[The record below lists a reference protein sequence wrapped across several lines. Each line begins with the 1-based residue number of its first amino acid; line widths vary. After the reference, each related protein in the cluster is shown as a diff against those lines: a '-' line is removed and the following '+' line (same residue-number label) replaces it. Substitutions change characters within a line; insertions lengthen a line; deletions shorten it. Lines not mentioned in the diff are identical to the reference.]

1 MQQQKPNTINLNT
14 VQYDK
19 YVSSIGVKNI
29 VIQEVSEKVND
40 KGYLTFRLKC
50 VDQND
55 EVSFEEFDYSAYGQR
70 KIKKFCE
77 KTEMFTEK
85 EMREFNHMMFVNR
98 EFQVEYFNTKN
109 KYYEPTN
116 PNSREYILTIGNN
129 TYKKAEQK

>member
-1 MQQQKPNTINLNT
+1 MQQQKPNTINLNA

-50 VDQND
+50 VDQNN
-55 EVSFEEFDYSAYGQR
+55 EVSFEEFDYSNYGQR

-116 PNSREYILTIGNN
+116 PNSREYILTVGNN